1 MATPPVT
8 ASGNPQSAF
17 WQFSLA
23 FYARPQVAGA
33 CLELQDQA
41 GIDVNLLLY
50 LLFLA
55 THHRQVGRD
64 DVARI
69 DGMIAAWRE
78 QVVLPLRNVRRQ
90 LKPGIPPCDP
100 TDTDLLRGAVKRIEL
115 DAERIEQE
123 TIERLAAVN
132 ATGRIVSSRRDAA
145 RANLAAYEAFIGAL
159 SAAPLTILLDAFTA
173 HGS

>member
-1 MATPPVT
+1 MATTPAAAPGV
-8 ASGNPQSAF
+8 PQSAF

-23 FYARPQVAGA
+23 YYARPQVAGA
-33 CLELQDQA
+33 CLELQDHA

-55 THHRQVGRD
+55 AHNREVGRD

-69 DGMIAAWRE
+69 DSMVAAWRE

-90 LKPGIPPCDP
+90 LKPGIPPCDR
-100 TDTDLLRGAVKRIEL
+100 TDTDQLRSAVKRIEL

-123 TIERLAAVN
+123 SMERLAAVESTGHT
-132 ATGRIVSSRRDAA
+132 ATSQIDTA
-145 RANLAAYEAFIGAL
+145 RGPWLRAR
-159 SAAPLTILLDAFTA
+159 
-173 HGS
+173 

>member
-1 MATPPVT
+1 MATTPT
-8 ASGNPQSAF
+8 AASGNPQSAF

-23 FYARPQVAGA
+23 FYAQPPVAAA
-33 CLELQDQA
+33 CLDLQDHA

-69 DGMIAAWRE
+69 DATIAVWRE

-90 LKPGIPPCDP
+90 LKPGIPPCNR
-100 TDTDLLRGAVKRIEL
+100 TDTDLLRSAVKRIEL

-123 TIERLAAVN
+123 TIERLAAVE
-132 ATGRIVSSRRDAA
+132 ATGHIVSSRQDAA
-145 RANLAAYEAFIGAL
+145 RANLAAYGTFIGTL
-159 SAAPLTILLDAFTA
+159 PVAPLKIVLDAFA
-173 HGS
+173 AS

>member
-1 MATPPVT
+1 MATP
-8 ASGNPQSAF
+8 AAAPQDPPSAF

-33 CLELQDQA
+33 CLELQDHA

-55 THHRQVGRD
+55 THNREVGRD

-69 DGMIAAWRE
+69 DATIAVWRE

-90 LKPGIPPCDP
+90 LKPGIPPCDR
-100 TDTDLLRGAVKRIEL
+100 TDTDQLRGAVKRIEL

-123 TIERLAAVN
+123 TIERLAVVES
-132 ATGRIVSSRRDAA
+132 TGFTASSHLDAA
-145 RANLAAYEAFIGAL
+145 RANLAAYDAFIGAL
-159 SAAPLTILLDAFTA
+159 PAAPLTILLGAFAA
-173 HGS
+173 HGQ